1 MQHDVFKAVTRDVV
15 RRCEKGDFHASETRK
30 RDYTACARYADHRAF
45 LHFDDSFE
53 RHNRMRFD
61 HKVVEYGRP

>member
-30 RDYTACARYADHRAF
+30 RDYIACARYADHRAF